1 MSDSEKRF
9 TPTTG
14 QLIKYAG
21 LNGNSLLYCVVGIAT
36 CGFSLF
42 GYDQGLMSG
51 IIASEQFNTE
61 FPATH
66 QSSPSDVHAGTVQGT
81 VTSVYEVGCFFGA
94 LFAYFFG
101 ERMGRRKVM
110 LLGAVIMIIGTVLSV
125 TSFGPGSSNG
135 TGNVGGFVQFILSR
149 VITGIGNGMN
159 TATIPSW
166 LAETTKAHNRGFLIC
181 MEAST
186 VSLGTCLAY
195 WEDFGLSYVKSSV
208 SWRFPIA
215 FQIVF
220 ALILLGGVS
229 VLPESPRWLIAHGQ
243 HAEGLRVIAALS
255 ATSVEDPLAI
265 TEKDRITDALTAQR
279 TVLTSN
285 RRDILKSG
293 KQQHLRRALVGASTQ
308 LFQQLGGCNAV
319 IYFSTI
325 LFENQIGLEPRLS
338 LVLGGVLSTVYAIFA
353 MSSFFLVERVGRRKL
368 FLAGT
373 VGQATAMFITF
384 GCLVSG
390 GRQSAKGAAFGLYL
404 FIAVFGATWLPL
416 PWLYPAELNS
426 MAVRTEANAI
436 STMTNWL
443 SNFLVVQVLPTMTA
457 SIGSYT
463 FLIFA
468 IANVIF
474 LPFIFYL
481 YPDTT
486 GRSLEEIDIIHAHA
500 YLTERRPTLIAA
512 ELPKL
517 TDHQIQVMT
526 DRYDIHGGVA
536 DVEAPNTYG
545 TAENAEKTDTTLPPP
560 HPEVVN
566 GARLGQRADDST
578 SGTITRVP
586 SQAAD
591 EVMKVK

>member
-1 MSDSEKRF
+1 MTDFEKRL

-14 QLIKYAG
+14 QLVKYAG

-195 WEDFGLSYVKSSV
+195 WEDFGLSYSV

-536 DVEAPNTYG
+536 DVEGPNTYG